1 MVARRYI
8 GNTSIIIIKIMT
20 LINDIL
26 AATTNEF
33 LKSKIKGDS
42 KILKI
47 IIIKRVI
54 FLILLCY

>member
-20 LINDIL
+20 LINDML

-33 LKSKIKGDS
+33 LKPKIKGDS